1 MIDAKTLIK
10 IAKKA
15 RILAERLERDYVMS
29 LILDALSKCEKTKND
44 IVFKGGT
51 CVHKCFTA
59 FEKPDN
65 PKKLDPY
72 FTHGRFSSDID
83 LTISKRLMSTDKLLE
98 AFSDVADYLKA
109 EHGLILQDLSF
120 PMHFNAKQD
129 KTNCRA
135 GLRYQGPLYFHSL
148 EVHKEKC
155 EKKGKQIKPPSP
167 PSLKID
173 ITADEKV
180 VYEPVLLPIY
190 HPYPTES
197 DKENNLQTR
206 CYSVQGMF
214 AEKIRSLFE
223 RGSPRDLYDL
233 HILYAHPEI
242 QDKKLEIGE
251 AMLGKFRFKKLPLSL
266 DDKLLLEP
274 KADGRSLKALCK
286 DEWEHS
292 LKQQVGELGNFENY
306 WDDEKFPRIL
316 NFARECMSM
325 ALTSEKQRRLIAT
338 QNKSRE

>member
-15 RILAERLERDYVMS
+15 GILAERLERDYVMS
-29 LILDALSKCEKTKND
+29 LILDALSKIEKTKND
-44 IVFKGGT
+44 VVFKGGT
-51 CVHKCFTA
+51 CVHKCFTF
-59 FEKPDN
+59 FEKSDD
-65 PKKLDPY
+65 PKVLDPY
-72 FTHGRFSSDID
+72 FTQGRFSSDID
-83 LTISKRLMSTDKLLE
+83 LTVSKKLMSTDALLD
-98 AFSDVADYLKA
+98 AFSKVANYVEK
-109 EHGLILQDLSF
+109 EHGLILEGLSF
-120 PMHFNAKQD
+120 PLHFNEKQD

-135 GLRYQGPLYFHSL
+135 GLHYQGPLYFHTL

-155 EKKGKQIKPPSP
+155 ERKGKKIKPPAP

-190 HPYPTES
+190 HPYPTADE
-197 DKENNLQTR
+197 KEKNLQTR

-214 AEKIRSLFE
+214 AEKVRSLFE

-242 QDKKLEIGE
+242 QSKKLEIGQ
-251 AMLGKFRFKKLPLSL
+251 AMIGKFRFKKLPLNL
-266 DDKLLLEP
+266 DDNLLLEP
-274 KADGRSLKALCK
+274 KEDGRSLKEVCK

-292 LKQQVGELGNFENY
+292 LKQQVGELGNFEDY
-306 WDDEKFPRIL
+306 WDKEKFPKIL
-316 NFARECMSM
+316 NFARECMNL
-325 ALTSEKQRRLIAT
+325 ALLHEKQKDLISIKGKDRL
-338 QNKSRE
+338 